1 MGINVKY
8 IKNVI
13 IKWRLIIN
21 NIKIII
27 NYWRIKLKNIISRKL
42 K

>member
-1 MGINVKY
+1 MGINVKH

-13 IKWRLIIN
+13 IKRRLIIN